1 MPELPEVETITRA
14 LRRAVV
20 GRILTRFYGYAEKL
34 RQPLDAATINRSAK
48 NRSIVA
54 VARRAK
60 FIVLTLDN
68 GAAVVIH
75 LGMTGSLRIDKKAEP
90 RRAHDH
96 AVFALDNGEKL
107 VYNDPR
113 KFGLI
118 KFCATDA
125 ELKALLGK
133 LAVEPLSAPFTPA
146 YLAAKNARAATP
158 IKTQIMKQEIVVGV
172 GNIYASEALH
182 RAGIAPERPAKSLSA
197 AETAAVVA
205 AIKEVLKES
214 IKHGG
219 TTISDYR
226 QLSGREGNFTRR
238 LRVYDRAGLDCRHC
252 GGKIRKI
259 TQAGRSTY
267 FCEKCQI

>member
-1 MPELPEVETITRA
+1 MPELPEVETIARA

-20 GRILTRFYGYAEKL
+20 GRTLTRFYGYTEKL
-34 RQPLDAATINRSAK
+34 RQPLDAATINRSVK

-60 FIVLTLDN
+60 FIVLTLDH
-68 GAAVVIH
+68 GGAVVIH
-75 LGMTGSLRIDKKAEP
+75 LGMTGSLRIDKNP

-96 AVFALDNGEKL
+96 AVFALDHGEKL

-118 KFCATDA
+118 KFCPTDA
-125 ELKALLGK
+125 ELKIMLGK
-133 LAVEPLSAPFTPA
+133 LAVEPLAAAFTPA

-182 RAGIAPERPAKSLSA
+182 RAGVAPERPAKSLTA
-197 AETAAVVA
+197 AETAALVA
-205 AIKEVLKES
+205 AIKDVLKES

-267 FCEKCQI
+267 FCEKCQV